1 MRMYKKIL
9 LALLTAALIAGCA
22 LLPSAV
28 ALWQDHRQLGRIET
42 EPIEPIA
49 LHADD
54 SSLLDRLRLCSSNQ
68 LYCEVQ
74 NMPIGTGVRYQE
86 NTIMEQAHT
95 ELTLLHEK
103 GILVLDPDLY
113 TAKVVGVDFLADPG
127 DPANNAMVWRIVFY
141 SETGMIQ
148 VLIDDESGHIVLLRA
163 DDEEI
168 MPSPQELDVTAA
180 VWADYLGLA
189 LVETTSADEERIRIT
204 DAEKYGYAKE
214 DLGAV
219 RLAYSSV
226 TLAHPDDPNG
236 FAVQYLLRV
245 SENTLWIT
253 IA

>member
-1 MRMYKKIL
+1 MYKKIL

-42 EPIEPIA
+42 EAIEPIA
-49 LHADD
+49 LRAED
-54 SSLLDRLRLCSSNQ
+54 SRLLDRLRLCSGNQ

-86 NTIMEQAHT
+86 ETVLVQAREQLAQLY
-95 ELTLLHEK
+95 ESGVLL
-103 GILVLDPDLY
+103 LDPALY
-113 TAKVVGVDFLADPG
+113 DAKVSGIDFLADPG

-163 DDEEI
+163 DDEET
-168 MPSPQELDVTAA
+168 MPSPQEPDVTAA
-180 VWADYLGLA
+180 AWADYLGLA

-204 DAEKYGYAKE
+204 DTEKYGYAKE
-214 DLGAV
+214 ELGAV
-219 RLAYSSV
+219 RLAYSSIS
-226 TLAHPDDPNG
+226 LAHPDDPNG
-236 FAVQYLLRV
+236 FAVQYLLRA